1 LKKIQ
6 FIGYSVLAGILLFAA
21 WPVTNLTFIVF
32 FAWLPLL
39 FVADKA
45 KGIFWYSFITLLIW
59 NALTTWWIWNSTDVG
74 SIAAI
79 IANSLLMCIPWKG
92 YFNFKKKFGKNIGY
106 ASLIGFWMLFEYI
119 HLNWQLSWPWL
130 SLGNAFAAKTEWVQ
144 WYEFTGIGGGT
155 LWILLVNILLYELIS
170 KWKSEGKKFG
180 AKVPLII
187 GVFSLVELPIIVSI
201 FLGFHMVKGGT
212 NASVVI
218 VQPNI
223 DPYQKF
229 ESLSVGSQLE
239 KLIGL
244 SEKGIDSTTKL
255 VLWPETA
262 LSSNVGISE
271 IEKAFVYKPVFDF
284 VKRHPNITLLTGIE
298 THKILGNEKS
308 TPYARKSPQGFYYES
323 YNAAVSIKVN
333 EPLQFYIK
341 SKLVP
346 GVETLPTFL
355 NILAPIFEKFGGTTG
370 GYAKDTASKVFSN
383 TGNPFITSPVICY
396 ESIYGEYVASYV
408 QKGANIITIITN
420 DGWWGNTPGHKQ
432 HLAIAKLRAIETRR
446 WVARSAN
453 TGISA
458 VIDEYG
464 NFVVTKPWDTAD
476 FIKYN
481 IPVKTNQTF
490 YVKHGDYLYKMAAV
504 LGLLLMIWNWT
515 LIVKKKLSR

>member
-1 LKKIQ
+1 
-6 FIGYSVLAGILLFAA
+6 
-21 WPVTNLTFIVF
+21 
-32 FAWLPLL
+32 
-39 FVADKA
+39 
-45 KGIFWYSFITLLIW
+45 
-59 NALTTWWIWNSTDVG
+59 
-74 SIAAI
+74 
-79 IANSLLMCIPWKG
+79 
-92 YFNFKKKFGKNIGY
+92 
-106 ASLIGFWMLFEYI
+106 
-119 HLNWQLSWPWL
+119 
-130 SLGNAFAAKTEWVQ
+130 
-144 WYEFTGIGGGT
+144 
-155 LWILLVNILLYELIS
+155 
-170 KWKSEGKKFG
+170 
-180 AKVPLII
+180 
-187 GVFSLVELPIIVSI
+187 
-201 FLGFHMVKGGT
+201 
-212 NASVVI
+212 
-218 VQPNI
+218 
-223 DPYQKF
+223 
-229 ESLSVGSQLE
+229 
-239 KLIGL
+239 
-244 SEKGIDSTTKL
+244 
-255 VLWPETA
+255 
-262 LSSNVGISE
+262 VGISE

-408 QKGANIITIITN
+408 QKGANIIIIITN